1 MFGPGIWRMGRM
13 MDMFPEMVR
22 FQKEMNRFFSGLNQ
36 EYDQHYPPVNVWIG
50 EDDVLVKVEIPG
62 INTDQIE
69 ITTKGDVL
77 YITGTREP
85 EKLEEGCRYHRQERG
100 FGRFSRGLQL
110 PFQVD
115 QDKVEANYEKG
126 ILQIYLPRAEEDKPR
141 KISIKS
147 E

>member
-50 EDDVLVKVEIPG
+50 EDDVLVKAEIPG

>member
-1 MFGPGIWRMGRM
+1 MFGPGIWRMGKM
-13 MDMFPEMVR
+13 MDMFPEMTR
-22 FQKEMNRFFSGLNQ
+22 FHKEMNRFFSGLNQ
-36 EYDQHYPPVNVWIG
+36 EYDQHYPPVNVWIS
-50 EDDVLVKVEIPG
+50 EDDILVKAEIPG
-62 INTDQIE
+62 MEPDQFE
-69 ITTKGDVL
+69 ITTKGDIL
-77 YITGTREP
+77 YITGSREP

-110 PFQVD
+110 PFQVN

-126 ILQIYLPRAEEDKPR
+126 VLQIYLPRAEEDKPR